1 MEQWKYWKNLPI
13 VKISDKG
20 KVYDCKRNF
29 FCKTETISG
38 HVYVWIDVLGIKRYL
53 LAQVVADTWLDN
65 PNNYH
70 LIRHKDKNNL
80 NNSVSN
86 LEFVE
91 TMEDTINHKD
101 DNKNIERWKEKMKRQ
116 HKVFRSLQ

>member
-1 MEQWKYWKNLPI
+1 MEQWKFWKCLPI
-13 VKISDKG
+13 VKVSDKG
-20 KVYDCKRNF
+20 KVYDCKRNVL
-29 FCKTETISG
+29 CETETISG

-70 LIRHKDKNNL
+70 LIKHKDGNNL
-80 NNSVSN
+80 NNCVSN

-91 TMEDTINHKD
+91 TMEDTINHSNDK
-101 DNKNIERWKEKMKRQ
+101 KNIERWKEKMKRQ
-116 HKVFRSLQ
+116 HQAFRSL

>member
-20 KVYDCKRNF
+20 KVFDCKRNF

-70 LIRHKDKNNL
+70 LIKHKDGNNL
-80 NNSVSN
+80 NNCVSN

-91 TMEDTINHKD
+91 TMQDTINHSNDK
-101 DNKNIERWKEKMKRQ
+101 KNIERWKEKMKRQ
-116 HKVFRSLQ
+116 HQAFRSL

>member
-20 KVYDCKRNF
+20 KVYDCKRNIP
-29 FCKTETISG
+29 CKTETISG
-38 HVYVWIDVLGIKRYL
+38 HVYVWIDVLGVKRYL

-70 LIRHKDKNNL
+70 LIKHKDGNNL
-80 NNSVSN
+80 NNCVSN

-101 DNKNIERWKEKMKRQ
+101 DKKNVERWKEKMKRQ
-116 HKVFRSLQ
+116 HQAFRSL

>member
-1 MEQWKYWKNLPI
+1 MEQWKYWKCLPI
-13 VKISDKG
+13 VKVSDKG
-20 KVYDCKRNF
+20 KVYDCKRNVL
-29 FCKTETISG
+29 CKTETISG

-70 LIRHKDKNNL
+70 LIKHKDGNNL
-80 NNSVSN
+80 NNCVSN

-91 TMEDTINHKD
+91 TMEDTINHSNDK
-101 DNKNIERWKEKMKRQ
+101 KNIERWKEKMKRQ
-116 HKVFRSLQ
+116 HQAFRSL